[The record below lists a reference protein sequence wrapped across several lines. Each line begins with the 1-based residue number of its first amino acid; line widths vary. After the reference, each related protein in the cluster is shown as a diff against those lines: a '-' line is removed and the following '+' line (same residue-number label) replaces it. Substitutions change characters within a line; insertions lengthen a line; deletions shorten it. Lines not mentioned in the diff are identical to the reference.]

1 MSGKNKR
8 SISPSDRGGFFQ
20 ELSVRFKLVFRLM
33 ADRRVSPVIKL
44 LPIGSLVYFVIP
56 DIVPGPIDDAVVIWL
71 GTFAFVELCPPDV
84 VQEHMEALTGVV
96 DSQWRDPVEGRDPID
111 DDEVVDAEYRVE
123 E

>member
-8 SISPSDRGGFFQ
+8 SISPADRGGFFQ
-20 ELSVRFKLVFRLM
+20 DLSVRFKLIFRLLT
-33 ADRRVSPVIKL
+33 DRRISPLIKL

-71 GTFAFVELCPPDV
+71 GTFAFVELCPPHI
-84 VQEHMEALTGVV
+84 VQEHIEALTGVV
-96 DSQWRDPVEGRDPID
+96 ESQWRDPVADQDPIN
-111 DDEVVDAEYRVE
+111 DDEVIDAEYRVE